1 MLMADV
7 KVKICGLTQEREI
20 DILAEY
26 GAEYAGMVMFYP
38 KSKRN
43 IQEETAEKLI
53 KRARLHAVSQTVAV
67 TVSPDILQLKTI
79 ENLGFD
85 YIQVHGD
92 LSEEVYK
99 AAEIP
104 IIRAVNV
111 GEQKSEKKLEDKLS
125 QIFDMQKI
133 AGILFDGSNPGE
145 GKVFDWNI
153 LKNIKKNNKLLIL
166 AGGLNPSNIRNAIEH
181 VNPDVVDVSSGV
193 EYDTRR
199 EMEFAGKDK
208 QKIEEFIRNAAPL
221 RAAEWRK

>member
-111 GEQKSEKKLEDKLS
+111 GEQKSEKNWKISFHRFLICKKLQGFFLTEVIRGKEKFLT
-125 QIFDMQKI
+125 
-133 AGILFDGSNPGE
+133 GI
-145 GKVFDWNI
+145 
-153 LKNIKKNNKLLIL
+153 
-166 AGGLNPSNIRNAIEH
+166 
-181 VNPDVVDVSSGV
+181 
-193 EYDTRR
+193 Y
-199 EMEFAGKDK
+199 
-208 QKIEEFIRNAAPL
+208 
-221 RAAEWRK
+221 

>member
-7 KVKICGLTQEREI
+7 KDKICGLTQEREI

-43 IQEETAEKLI
+43 IKAETAEKLI
-53 KRARLHAVSQTVAV
+53 KRAKLHAVSQTVAV
-67 TVSPDILQLKTI
+67 TVSPDISQLKTI

-85 YIQVHGD
+85 YIQIHGD

-111 GEQKSEKKLEDKLS
+111 GEQKSGKKLEDKLS

-133 AGILFDGSNPGE
+133 AGILFDGSNPGA

-193 EYDTRR
+193 EHDTRQG
-199 EMEFAGKDK
+199 MEFAGKDK

-221 RAAEWRK
+221 KAAEWRK